1 MENIALT
8 NSGYTLSADM
18 KSVPVAF
25 VNGLRRILTAE
36 IPAVVLTN
44 VEIAENTTNM
54 THEMLRHRVEQ
65 IPVAVL
71 PTETG
76 VVRDTKIELRIARA
90 EKAQDLT
97 TDDFV
102 ITGPRKDILLKDRD
116 LETPGIFLALSPG
129 QSLHIR
135 ASLGV
140 EPRGVAQCVASFK
153 NHVDPER
160 AKLDK
165 DTWILEGNDPREF
178 DNFHI
183 QRSYSRD
190 DKGRPNWFDLV
201 VDSIGITKASDL
213 VKTACEIYKAKI
225 EEFATV
231 PIERHARGY
240 RVKVPGE
247 TYTLGTLVQ
256 TILYDSALAEWASM
270 TIGHP
275 LLPELVVEF
284 ETKLAPEKVIARVKE
299 EALALCENVLKTV

>member
-1 MENIALT
+1 MENVSLT
-8 NSGYTLSADM
+8 NSGYTLSADI
-18 KSVPVAF
+18 KSVPVSF

-44 VEIAENTTNM
+44 VEIVENTTSM

-76 VVRDTKIELRIARA
+76 VIRDTKVELRVVRA
-90 EKAQDLT
+90 EKPQELT

-102 ITGPRKDILLKDRD
+102 VTGPRKDILLKDRD
-116 LETPGIFLALSPG
+116 LETSGLFLNLSPG

-140 EPRGVAQCVASFK
+140 EARGVAQCVAAYK
-153 NHVDPER
+153 NHIDPER
-160 AKLDK
+160 AKLDR
-165 DTWILEGNDPREF
+165 DTWILENNDPREF

-183 QRSYSRD
+183 QRSYARD
-190 DKGRPNWFDLV
+190 ANGRPNWFDFT
-201 VDSIGITKASDL
+201 VDSIGITKAADL
-213 VKTACEIYKAKI
+213 LKTACEIYKTKI
-225 EEFATV
+225 EEFATAPV
-231 PIERHARGY
+231 ERHSRGY

-247 TYTLGTLVQ
+247 TYTLGALVQ
-256 TILYDSALAEWASM
+256 AILYDSALAEWASM

-299 EALALCENVLKTV
+299 EALALCENVLKSV